1 MDRISR
7 FILKHRKGVVLWV
20 ALLTLVSCVLFFCT
34 RVNYRMSDYL
44 PEDAQSTKALRIME
58 EEFSGALPN
67 LRVMVKDVSV
77 AQALEYKKQLAALP
91 GVSSV
96 MWLDDA
102 ADVTA
107 PLETLDQATV
117 ATYYKDN
124 AALFSVAVQT
134 DREVEATDAID
145 KLIGESNALAGDAM
159 NTATMQ
165 KMAVSETINAICILL
180 PVIILILILAT
191 TSWLEP
197 LLYLLTIGVA
207 VLINMGTNAFFPQV
221 SFITQSVSPILQL
234 AVSLDY
240 SIFLMHSFDKF
251 RRETND
257 PQTAMK
263 MAMKRA
269 LTSISASAATTLL
282 GFAALLFMRFQ
293 IGSDLGLNLVKGI
306 VLSFLSVMIFL
317 PALTLVSLKLLDKT
331 RHRSF
336 LPSLKGVGSKL
347 MKVRIPCLILVAL
360 LFVPS
365 VLASSHN
372 TYIYGNGKAA
382 PTGRGGKSAI
392 QISELFGESN
402 AVVLLVPKGDVVRE
416 KLMCDELSGLPGV
429 TAVVSYASMAG
440 AQIPSEF
447 VSDEIISQFY
457 SASYARIILYTNTE
471 SEGTEAFAAVTA
483 IENCAKSYYDTV
495 YSLGES
501 ANLMDMKQ
509 VVESDTPTV
518 NLIAIIGI
526 LIVLLL
532 SFKSL
537 SLPVLLLFTIESA
550 VYINLAVPYFQ
561 GSSLCYIGYLVI
573 STVQLGATVDYAILL
588 TDNDRL
594 NRRSMDKRM
603 AMSASL
609 DEHLISILISGA
621 ILSCAG
627 FCLMLTSSNPIVSE
641 LGLLLGRGTLLSMAM
656 VAFVL
661 PALLSLFDKL
671 ISKTTYHSEFLKKVP
686 SKEENDV

>member
-7 FILKHRKGVVLWV
+7 FILKHRRGVILWV
-20 ALLTLVSCVLFFCT
+20 ALLTLASCVLFFGT
-34 RVNYRMSDYL
+34 KVNYRMSDYL
-44 PEDAQSTKALRIME
+44 PKDAQSTKALRIME

-67 LRVMVKDVSV
+67 LRVMVRDVSV

-91 GVSSV
+91 GVLSV

-117 ATYYKDN
+117 AAYYKDN

-145 KLIGESNALAGDAM
+145 RLIGESNALAGDAM

-197 LLYLLTIGVA
+197 LMYLLTIGVA

-240 SIFLMHSFDKF
+240 SIFLMHSFEKF
-251 RRETND
+251 RAETND
-257 PQTAMK
+257 PQTAMQ

-269 LTSISASAATTLL
+269 LTSVSASAATTLL

-317 PALTLVSLKLLDKT
+317 PALTLVSLRLLDKT

-336 LPSLKGVGSKL
+336 LPSLRGVGAKL
-347 MKVRIPCLILVAL
+347 MKVRIPCLILAAL

-382 PTGRGGKSAI
+382 PTGRGGKSAV
-392 QISELFGESN
+392 QISQLFGESN
-402 AVVLLVPKGDVVRE
+402 AVVLLVPKGDVARE
-416 KLMCDELSGLPGV
+416 KLMCDELSALPGV

-447 VSDEIISQFY
+447 VSGEIISQFY

-471 SEGTEAFAAVTA
+471 SEGTEAFAVVTA

-518 NLIAIIGI
+518 NLIAVIGI

-537 SLPVLLLFTIESA
+537 LLPVLLLFTIEAA

-594 NRRSMDKRM
+594 NRRTMDKRM
-603 AMSASL
+603 AMTASL

-671 ISKTTYHSEFLKKVP
+671 IARTTYPSGFFKKVP